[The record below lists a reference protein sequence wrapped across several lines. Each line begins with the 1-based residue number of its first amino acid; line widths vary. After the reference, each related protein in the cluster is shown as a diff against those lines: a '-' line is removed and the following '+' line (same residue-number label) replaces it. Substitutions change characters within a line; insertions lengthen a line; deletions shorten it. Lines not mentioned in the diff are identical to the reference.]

1 MLHRALA
8 AHQAGNLNEAEQFYN
23 RVLAC
28 DGKHFDALHMLA
40 VLHGQR
46 GNLDAADRF
55 FQNAAEIKP
64 DYAPCHYNHGNVLFA
79 LKQFE
84 KAIACYDRALAIVP
98 GYIEAHFNRGNAL
111 LKSGRS
117 SDALASFDQALRLNP
132 NIAEIHS
139 GRGNALRALKRFDEA
154 VACFDQALRLQP
166 NHVEFH
172 ANRGNALHELGRL
185 DEALTSFDKAVK
197 ANPDDAEVHYNRG
210 NVLYEIGGLE
220 NALAS
225 FDKAIAIN
233 PNDAEFYQNRGNV
246 LLDLGRLEQAFADYD
261 KAWTINP
268 RLHYLEGARLYAK
281 MQLCDWA
288 GLAAEEL
295 SLLANIRNGVAA
307 SMPFAVLAMPSTPA
321 DQLRCAQ
328 IYATDK
334 YPAVARAD
342 QASSADPG
350 RASHDRIR
358 ICYLSADLQNHAIA
372 QLAAGLFEHHDR
384 TCFETV
390 AISFGLDDGSAMR
403 ARLSKAFDRFIDA
416 RTKSTQ
422 EIARLMR
429 DMKIDIAVD
438 LNGYTQRARTGIL
451 AMRAAPLQVSYL
463 GYPGTMGASFIDY
476 ILGDEIVIPRDH
488 QPSYSEKIVYLPH
501 SYQANDSKRDISQK
515 KLTRAE
521 AGLPESGFVF
531 CSFNNNYKITPEV
544 FSLWMKL
551 LRQTGGSV
559 LWLLAGNARSQAHLR
574 SEAQRCGVSAER
586 LVFAPKIPVEEH
598 LARHRLADLFL
609 DTLPYNAHT
618 TASDALWTGLPVVT
632 CLGATFAGRVAASL
646 LTATGLSELV
656 TRSLDEYEAL
666 TMRLALDPALLG
678 SIKAKLASNRDRC
691 PLFDTARFT
700 RYVEAAFNYMWER
713 HRRGEVPAAMT
724 IEA

>member
-1 MLHRALA
+1 MMNTDPETRALISAMLHRALA

-98 GYIEAHFNRGNAL
+98 GYVEAHFNRGNAL

-295 SLLANIRNGVAA
+295 SSWPISETGLRHRC
-307 SMPFAVLAMPSTPA
+307 PS
-321 DQLRCAQ
+321 QFLRCLRRRPISSAVRRFTPRISIRPSRVRTKHQAQ
-328 IYATDK
+328 ILGALRTIEFEFAICR
-334 YPAVARAD
+334 PTC
-342 QASSADPG
+342 
-350 RASHDRIR
+350 RI
-358 ICYLSADLQNHAIA
+358 
-372 QLAAGLFEHHDR
+372 
-384 TCFETV
+384 
-390 AISFGLDDGSAMR
+390 MR
-403 ARLSKAFDRFIDA
+403 
-416 RTKSTQ
+416 
-422 EIARLMR
+422 
-429 DMKIDIAVD
+429 
-438 LNGYTQRARTGIL
+438 
-451 AMRAAPLQVSYL
+451 
-463 GYPGTMGASFIDY
+463 
-476 ILGDEIVIPRDH
+476 
-488 QPSYSEKIVYLPH
+488 
-501 SYQANDSKRDISQK
+501 
-515 KLTRAE
+515 
-521 AGLPESGFVF
+521 
-531 CSFNNNYKITPEV
+531 
-544 FSLWMKL
+544 
-551 LRQTGGSV
+551 
-559 LWLLAGNARSQAHLR
+559 LR
-574 SEAQRCGVSAER
+574 SWQPAYSSTTTVHALKR
-586 LVFAPKIPVEEH
+586 LQ
-598 LARHRLADLFL
+598 
-609 DTLPYNAHT
+609 Y
-618 TASDALWTGLPVVT
+618 
-632 CLGATFAGRVAASL
+632 
-646 LTATGLSELV
+646 
-656 TRSLDEYEAL
+656 
-666 TMRLALDPALLG
+666 LLG
-678 SIKAKLASNRDRC
+678 
-691 PLFDTARFT
+691 
-700 RYVEAAFNYMWER
+700 
-713 HRRGEVPAAMT
+713 
-724 IEA
+724 